1 MADNPF
7 IQEEE
12 EESDKEPEVTE
23 VETVEESTEP
33 VSTPSP
39 DEGGGL
45 IQPVDIDRV
54 VNLYEQFDELKSEL
68 LSNEDL
74 TKIGQNVH
82 VNKSGWRKI
91 ATAFNVSI
99 EVENSKLE
107 IEGGVVKAA
116 VRAKASVPNGKVS
129 SAIGMCSSNESNHME
144 KLTDNKNADT
154 GEHMGDRNG
163 KALWV
168 DNAWRRLKPPREVN
182 EHNLI
187 ATAETRAKN
196 RAISDLVG
204 GGEVSAEE
212 MGAEILDI

>member
-1 MADNPF
+1 MSENPF
-7 IQEEE
+7 TTGEEE
-12 EESDKEPEVTE
+12 EEQEENPEPVEV
-23 VETVEESTEP
+23 VEESESSP
-33 VSTPSP
+33 PSP
-39 DEGGGL
+39 SPQESRGL

-54 VNLYEQFDELKSEL
+54 VELYDQFDELKSKL

-99 EVENSKLE
+99 ETVGAEVETEN
-107 IEGGVVKAA
+107 GVVKAK
-116 VRAKASVPNGKVS
+116 VRAIASVPNGKKS
-129 SAIGMCSSNESNHME
+129 SAWGVCASNESNHME
-144 KLTDNKNADT
+144 KLTTNKNADLE
-154 GEHMGDRNG
+154 EHIGDRDG
-163 KALWV
+163 EALWI
-168 DNAWRRLKPPREVN
+168 DKAWRRLRPPREVN
-182 EHNLI
+182 EHNLV

-212 MGAEILDI
+212 MGAEIMDI